1 MSESLPKIAAFIFF
15 IWLGWFLRRREI
27 LKESAFHAV
36 SGLVLYVTI
45 PCIIITNLNGIKIEG
60 IMLLIVFLGFLAN
73 VAMLGYAWFLT
84 RKETDEK
91 KRDFW
96 RINMCG
102 YSIGPLAVP
111 YIQAFYPTTGL
122 MTAFMFDVGKIG
134 RASCRERV

>member
-73 VAMLGYAWFLT
+73 
-84 RKETDEK
+84 RSEE
-91 KRDFW
+91 R
-96 RINMCG
+96 R
-102 YSIGPLAVP
+102 
-111 YIQAFYPTTGL
+111 
-122 MTAFMFDVGKIG
+122 VGKE
-134 RASCRERV
+134 CRSRWSPYH

>member
-15 IWLGWFLRRREI
+15 IWLGWFLRRRGI

-60 IMLLIVFLGFLAN
+60 IMLLIVFLGFLSN

-91 KRDFW
+91 SATF
-96 RINMCG
+96 G
-102 YSIGPLAVP
+102 ASICAATQSVRWL
-111 YIQAFYPTTGL
+111 
-122 MTAFMFDVGKIG
+122 
-134 RASCRERV
+134 CRTSRRFIRPPV

>member
-60 IMLLIVFLGFLAN
+60 L
-73 VAMLGYAWFLT
+73 
-84 RKETDEK
+84 EK
-91 KRDFW
+91 PKND
-96 RINMCG
+96 ISEG
-102 YSIGPLAVP
+102 EEEEEY
-111 YIQAFYPTTGL
+111 
-122 MTAFMFDVGKIG
+122 
-134 RASCRERV
+134 